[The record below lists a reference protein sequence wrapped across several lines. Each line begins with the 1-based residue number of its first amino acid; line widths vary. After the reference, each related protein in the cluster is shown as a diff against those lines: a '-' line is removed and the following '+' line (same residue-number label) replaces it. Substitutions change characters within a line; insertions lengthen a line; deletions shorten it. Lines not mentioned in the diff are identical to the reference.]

1 MAIEGILRH
10 GIHFERQLITCPLR
24 REPHAGK
31 STTTI
36 GGGEESTVARSDLGL
51 GHGVHGI
58 QCVFVHPTLT
68 PCHQVGWATT
78 TESKSST
85 RRRRGDDGCCCSRA
99 LRESGCE
106 GGITA
111 GLCWQIT
118 FVAFDTVEARRVG
131 LQSLSLWSSGLTHA
145 RRKPG
150 GRKEGAK
157 TAHWLLL
164 LVRWLDENPGW
175 MCRFPLFFFLRCF

>member
-58 QCVFVHPTLT
+58 HGGQK
-68 PCHQVGWATT
+68 G
-78 TESKSST
+78 
-85 RRRRGDDGCCCSRA
+85 RA
-99 LRESGCE
+99 AVPFALELRTYSCPE
-106 GGITA
+106 
-111 GLCWQIT
+111 
-118 FVAFDTVEARRVG
+118 EA
-131 LQSLSLWSSGLTHA
+131 W
-145 RRKPG
+145 
-150 GRKEGAK
+150 RKEGRSKDGALAAAACTLTRRK
-157 TAHWLLL
+157 SRLDVPLSSFLFPTLLL
-164 LVRWLDENPGW
+164 E
-175 MCRFPLFFFLRCF
+175 FLRAGAFAPGIGEEAVASARWWWCHGVLTFSIMGLGCLP